1 MEATTVGNV
10 TILPPTEAQGKDFW
24 DGFKSYYGSAKEI
37 PILGFAYDSSETETQ
52 MGAVSNVVAEYMLSL
67 CTGTVDPAEK
77 LPEFLQKLED
87 NGINEIIDDANNQ
100 LSTFMQAK
108 GQ

>member
-1 MEATTVGNV
+1 
-10 TILPPTEAQGKDFW
+10 
-24 DGFKSYYGSAKEI
+24 
-37 PILGFAYDSSETETQ
+37 

-87 NGINEIIDDANNQ
+87 NGINDIIDDANSQ
-100 LSTFMQAK
+100 LSTFMSAK

>member
-1 MEATTVGNV
+1 
-10 TILPPTEAQGKDFW
+10 
-24 DGFKSYYGSAKEI
+24 
-37 PILGFAYDSSETETQ
+37 
-52 MGAVSNVVAEYMLSL
+52 MGAVANVVDEYMLSL

-87 NGINEIIDDANNQ
+87 NGINDIIDDANSQ
-100 LSTFMQAK
+100 LNTFMEAK